1 MVPFVVESKCSQRA
15 GAAGA
20 GRQVVAVVAIG
31 HSDTKAKVTKS
42 LFCKTQGKVGST
54 YYNTG
59 LFLCYGQSQ
68 REENILKERSQARYK
83 KTENFI
89 PALPSLAG

>member
-1 MVPFVVESKCSQRA
+1 MPFVVESKCSQRA
-15 GAAGA
+15 GAAGT

-31 HSDTKAKVTKS
+31 HSDAKAKVM
-42 LFCKTQGKVGST
+42 KTLLRKAQGKIGST
-54 YYNTG
+54 YYNTDI
-59 LFLCYGQSQ
+59 FPCYGQSQ
-68 REENILKERSQARYK
+68 REENILMERSQARYK